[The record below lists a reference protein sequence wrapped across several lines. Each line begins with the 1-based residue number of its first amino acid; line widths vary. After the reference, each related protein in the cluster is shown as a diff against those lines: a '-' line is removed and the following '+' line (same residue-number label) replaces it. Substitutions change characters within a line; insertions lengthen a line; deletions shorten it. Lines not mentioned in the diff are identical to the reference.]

1 MPKLKCESRRTGEK
15 TFTAW
20 PDGALRVCLFGAALD
35 TANLGVSALGKSVVH
50 ALRRA
55 APDSNVAVFDF
66 GRGTDTCQLDSSGN
80 TKPIIRCGAYH
91 TRRIYRPESLWN
103 IRVSAHLGGLWNRG
117 ARLLRAADAVLD
129 ITGGDSFTDLYG
141 PWRFRAVTLCKQIA
155 LELGKPLVLLPQTYG
170 PFASSRNRRIAQDI
184 VRRSAMAWA
193 RDERS
198 FDVLKELLGDAF
210 DPARHRSGVDVAFSL
225 PAVRP
230 AEDALG
236 AAAEWLGDKSAPL
249 AGLNVSG
256 LLMNR
261 PGTAA
266 RQYGFQADYGEAVIS
281 LVRRLLKDS
290 GARILLI
297 PHVVTPPGHYE
308 SDIGACQRVAD
319 AVANAA
325 GGRVAVLPALHD
337 PCEVKWAISQLDW
350 FCGTR
355 MHSTIAALSSGVPAA
370 AIAYSP
376 KTLGVFE
383 TCGQGAH
390 VADPRQLDTG
400 EVVERLWQSWAAREK
415 ARESL
420 QATLPAVLR
429 RAEEQM
435 DAIVAECVKRSTEDA
450 EAGAP
455 P

>member
-1 MPKLKCESRRTGEK
+1 MTEFQYNSPIVSSRTSGTPRI
-15 TFTAW
+15 
-20 PDGALRVCLFGAALD
+20 CLFGAALD

-50 ALRRA
+50 GLRSA
-55 APDSNVAVFDF
+55 APDCAVTVFDF
-66 GRGTDTCQLDSSGN
+66 GGGTGTFPWGAN
-80 TKPIIRCGAYH
+80 GHAKPIQRCGAYH

-266 RQYGFQADYGEAVIS
+266 RQYGFQAHYGEAVIS

-308 SDIGACQRVAD
+308 SDIGAYQRVAD

-325 GGRVAVLPALHD
+325 GGRVTVLPALHD

>member
-103 IRVSAHLGGLWNRG
+103 IRVCAWLGGLWNPG
-117 ARLLRAADAVLD
+117 ARLLRTSDAVLD

-155 LELGKPLVLLPQTYG
+155 LELEKPLILLPQTYG
-170 PFASSRNRRIAQDI
+170 PFESARNRSIAQDI

-198 FDVLKELLGDAF
+198 YDVLRELLGDAF
-210 DPARHRSGVDVAFSL
+210 DPARHRSGVDVAFGL
-225 PAVRP
+225 PTVKP
-230 AEDALG
+230 SEDALG
-236 AAAEWLGDKSAPL
+236 AVTAWLADKTTPL

-261 PGTAA
+261 PETAA
-266 RQYGFQADYGEAVIS
+266 QQYGLKADYSQAVIS

-290 GARILLI
+290 NARILLI
-297 PHVVTPPGHYE
+297 PHVVSLPGHYE
-308 SDIGACQRVAD
+308 SDIEACERVAD
-319 AVANAA
+319 TAADVAD
-325 GGRVAVLPALHD
+325 GRVAVMPALHD
-337 PCEVKWAISQLDW
+337 PREVKWAISQLDW

>member
-1 MPKLKCESRRTGEK
+1 MTEFQYNSPIASAR
-15 TFTAW
+15 AS
-20 PDGALRVCLFGAALD
+20 GAPRIALFGAALD

-50 ALRRA
+50 GLRSA
-55 APDSNVAVFDF
+55 APDCAVTVFDF
-66 GRGTDTCQLDSSGN
+66 GGGTGTFPWGAN
-80 TKPIIRCGAYH
+80 GHAKPIQRCGAYH

-266 RQYGFQADYGEAVIS
+266 RQYGFQAHYGEAVIS

-290 GARILLI
+290 GARVLLI

-319 AVANAA
+319 AVADAA

-337 PCEVKWAISQLDW
+337 PCEVKWVISQLDW

-400 EVVERLWQSWAAREK
+400 EVVERLWHSWAAREE

-420 QATLPAVLR
+420 AAALPAVLQQ
-429 RAEEQM
+429 AETQM
-435 DAIVAECVKRSTEDA
+435 DEIVAMVMRCAA
-450 EAGAP
+450 EKQEGAAAR
-455 P
+455 

>member
-1 MPKLKCESRRTGEK
+1 MFEMHIRSAKRPC
-15 TFTAW
+15 F
-20 PDGALRVCLFGAALD
+20 VVMGAAPD
-35 TANLGVSALGKSVVH
+35 TANLGVSALSVATLT
-50 ALRRA
+50 ALFARIPEA
-55 APDSNVAVFDF
+55 EVTVLDF
-66 GRGTDTCQLDSSGN
+66 GRGLRADTI
-80 TKPIIRCGAYH
+80 KREGAEHQFSRYGSVN
-91 TRRIYRPESLWN
+91 TRRIYRRESIYNMAL
-103 IRVSAHLGGLWNRG
+103 SSCFGGLG
-117 ARLLRAADAVLD
+117 HPVLRLFRESDAVLD
-129 ITGGDSFTDLYG
+129 VTGGDSFTDLYG
-141 PWRFRAVTLCKQIA
+141 DKFFKSITLRKRILLREQA
-155 LELGKPLVLLPQTYG
+155 SLVLLPQTYG
-170 PFASSRNRRIAQDI
+170 PFASSRNRHIAQDI

-198 FDVLKELLGDAF
+198 FDVLKDLLGDAF
-210 DPARHRSGVDVAFSL
+210 DPLRHRSGVDVAFGL
-225 PAVRP
+225 PAVQP

-236 AAAEWLGDKSAPL
+236 AAAEWLGDKSAPV

-325 GGRVAVLPALHD
+325 DGRVAVMPALHD
-337 PCEVKWAISQLDW
+337 PREVKWVISQCDW

>member
-1 MPKLKCESRRTGEK
+1 MTEFQYNSPIVSSRTSGTPRI
-15 TFTAW
+15 
-20 PDGALRVCLFGAALD
+20 CLFGAALD

-50 ALRRA
+50 GLRSA
-55 APDSNVAVFDF
+55 APDCAVTVFDF
-66 GRGTDTCQLDSSGN
+66 GGGTGTFPWGAN
-80 TKPIIRCGAYH
+80 GHAKPIQRCGAYH

-266 RQYGFQADYGEAVIS
+266 RQYGLQADYGQAVIS
-281 LVRRLLKDS
+281 LVRRLLTHS
-290 GARILLI
+290 GARILLL

-308 SDIGACQRVAD
+308 SDIEACNRVAD
-319 AVANAA
+319 AVTGEA
-325 GGRVAVLPALHD
+325 GGRVAVLPALHG
-337 PCEVKWAISQLDW
+337 PCEVKWVISQLDW

-355 MHSTIAALSSGVPAA
+355 MHATIAALSSGVPAA

-390 VADPRQLDTG
+390 VADPRQLDT
-400 EVVERLWQSWAAREK
+400 EDVAERLWQSWGAREE
-415 ARESL
+415 ARRSL
-420 QATLPAVLR
+420 RAALPAVLR

-435 DAIVAECVKRSTEDA
+435 DAIVRGCVAHSTTDA
-450 EAGAP
+450 EGGEP
-455 P
+455 L